1 MTNISSTSIRYK
13 AVQPFVLLIAF
24 LFINSSFAQEIT
36 GTWNGLLSV
45 QGTQLRLTFH
55 VNEAENGYSATMD
68 SPDQEAFGIPASST
82 HFESALITIEV
93 ANIGIK
99 YTGTLEA
106 GTIKGT
112 FQQGAF
118 EAPMNLSRESV
129 TPEKPNRPQEPVAPF
144 PYLTEEVTFYNPTDA
159 INLSGTLTLPEG
171 EGPFPAAILISGSG
185 PQNRD
190 EALMGHKPFLV
201 LSDHLTRNGI
211 AVLRFDD
218 RGVGDSE
225 GDFSQATSADFAT
238 DVNSAFA
245 FLKSHSKIN
254 PEQIG
259 LVGHSEG
266 GLIAPMVAAENPE
279 VAFAVLMAGP
289 GVSGAKILQLQTED
303 ISRANGLNP
312 EQISEELDLLNTFL
326 NILVSEKDAE
336 SAKQN
341 LTATLQALFN
351 ENPERLPEGV
361 SAETYITSAL
371 KQVTPWM
378 MYFLN
383 YNPSPVL
390 KAVKCP
396 VLAINGAKDLQV
408 ASAVNLEAIKNSL
421 ESGGNRSVTIK
432 ELPGLNH
439 LFQECETG
447 SPSEYAQIEQTFSP
461 VALMVISDWIGK
473 EMVK

>member
-1 MTNISSTSIRYK
+1 MNYIPSNSIRSK
-13 AVQPFVLLIAF
+13 AIYLFVLLITT
-24 LFINSSFAQEIT
+24 LFHQVSLAQDIT

-55 VNEAENGYSATMD
+55 VNKDENGYSATMD

-129 TPEKPNRPQEPVAPF
+129 TPEKPNRPQEPMAPF

-225 GDFSQATSADFAT
+225 GDFSQATSVDFAT

-254 PEQIG
+254 TEQIG
-259 LVGHSEG
+259 LIGHSEG
-266 GLIAPMVAAENPE
+266 GLIAPMVAAENSE
-279 VAFAVLMAGP
+279 VAFALLMAGP
-289 GVSGAKILQLQTED
+289 GISGADILRLQTED
-303 ISRANGLNP
+303 ISRANGMSP
-312 EQISEELDLLNTFL
+312 EQISGELDLLDTFL
-326 NILVSEKDAE
+326 NILESESNAE

-341 LTATLQALFN
+341 LTATLQALFK
-351 ENPERLPEGV
+351 ENPERLPEGTDADTFIA
-361 SAETYITSAL
+361 SSL

-378 MYFLN
+378 VYFLKHD
-383 YNPSPVL
+383 PATTLLQVR
-390 KAVKCP
+390 CP
-396 VLAINGAKDLQV
+396 VLAINGVKDLQV
-408 ASAVNLEAIKNSL
+408 ASAVNLEAIKNAL

-461 VALMVISDWIGK
+461 VALDLILDWILTLI
-473 EMVK
+473 EN

>member
-1 MTNISSTSIRYK
+1 MNYIPSNSIRSK
-13 AVQPFVLLIAF
+13 AIHLFVLLITT
-24 LFINSSFAQEIT
+24 LFYQVSLAQDIT

-55 VNEAENGYSATMD
+55 VTEKETGYAATMD
-68 SPDQEAFGIPASST
+68 SPDQGAFGIPVSGT
-82 HFESALITIEV
+82 QFEDSEITFIV
-93 ANIGIK
+93 ANAGIK

-159 INLSGTLTLPEG
+159 ISLSGTLTLPEG

-190 EALMGHKPFLV
+190 EELMGHKPFLV

-225 GDFSQATSADFAT
+225 GNFSQATSADFAK

-254 PEQIG
+254 TEQIG
-259 LVGHSEG
+259 LIGHSEG
-266 GLIAPMVAAENPE
+266 GLIAPMVAAENSE
-279 VAFAVLMAGP
+279 VAFAVLLAGP
-289 GVSGAKILQLQTED
+289 GISGADILRLQTAD
-303 ISRANGLNP
+303 IARANGMSP
-312 EQISEELDLLNTFL
+312 EQISGELDLLNTFL
-326 NILVSEKDAE
+326 NQLSEDEDIPTLKN
-336 SAKQN
+336 K
-341 LTATLQALFN
+341 LTTKLQETFTIH
-351 ENPERLPEGV
+351 PDYLPE
-361 SAETYITSAL
+361 AMDAATYIESSL

-378 MYFLN
+378 VYFLKHD
-383 YNPSPVL
+383 PATALLQVQ
-390 KAVKCP
+390 CP
-396 VLAINGAKDLQV
+396 VLAINGEKDLQV
-408 ASAVNLEAIKNSL
+408 ASAVNLEAIKDAL

-447 SPSEYAQIEQTFSP
+447 SPSEYAQIEQTFSR
-461 VALMVISDWIGK
+461 VALMVISDWILTLIID
-473 EMVK
+473 

>member
-1 MTNISSTSIRYK
+1 MNHIPSNSIRSK
-13 AVQPFVLLIAF
+13 AIHLFVLLITT
-24 LFINSSFAQEIT
+24 LFYQVSLAQNIT

-55 VNEAENGYSATMD
+55 VNEDENGYSATMD
-68 SPDQEAFGIPASST
+68 SPDQGAFGIPASST
-82 HFESALITIEV
+82 HYESALITIEV

-99 YTGTLEA
+99 YTGTLENR
-106 GTIKGT
+106 TITGT
-112 FQQGAF
+112 FRQGAF
-118 EAPMNLSRESV
+118 ETPMNLTRESMA
-129 TPEKPNRPQEPVAPF
+129 PEKPNRPQEPIAPF
-144 PYLTEEVTFYNPTDA
+144 PYLTEVVTFYNSIDA
-159 INLSGTLTLPEG
+159 INLSGALTIPEG
-171 EGPFPAAILISGSG
+171 AGPFPAVILISGSG

-190 EALMGHKPFLV
+190 EELMGHKPFLV
-201 LSDHLTRNGI
+201 LADHLTRNGI

-225 GDFSQATSADFAT
+225 GDFALATSADFAT

-254 PEQIG
+254 TDQIG
-259 LVGHSEG
+259 LIGHSEG
-266 GLIAPMVAAENPE
+266 GLIAPMVAAKNSE

-289 GVSGAKILQLQTED
+289 GISGAKILRLQTED

-326 NILVSEKDAE
+326 NILESEKDAE

-351 ENPERLPEGV
+351 ENPERLPEGTD
-361 SAETYITSAL
+361 ADTYIAGSL

-378 MYFLN
+378 VYFLKHD
-383 YNPSPVL
+383 PATTLLQVR
-390 KAVKCP
+390 CP
-396 VLAINGAKDLQV
+396 VLAINGEKDLQV
-408 ASAVNLEAIKNSL
+408 ASAINLEAIKNAL

-461 VALMVISDWIGK
+461 IALQVISDWIIAEITK
-473 EMVK
+473 